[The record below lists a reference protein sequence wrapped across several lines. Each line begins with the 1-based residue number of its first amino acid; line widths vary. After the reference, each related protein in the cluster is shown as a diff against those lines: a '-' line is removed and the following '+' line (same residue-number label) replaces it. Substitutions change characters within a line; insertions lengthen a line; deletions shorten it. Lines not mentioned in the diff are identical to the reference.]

1 MTEYSPQWKEKDKP
15 KTEMI
20 RDMEYFRGM
29 YPQRMKRI
37 QRYVAEQCDTLDY
50 TGSPIYDEY
59 PDPLMIE
66 RVCRAVLGKILEEG
80 LISEEVLS
88 EELRD
93 ASEEEETEK
102 DSETMSIRMEAMQ
115 RGTGGRPLGGPPP
128 GSRPPGGPPPWG
140 PPPGGPLPGG
150 RPPGGPPPWG
160 PPPGGPPPGGRL
172 PGGPPPWGPP
182 PGGRPPERPP
192 HHNSW
197 LSDIVKVLFMD
208 ELQRRRCRSGVCG

>member
-15 KTEMI
+15 KTEVI

-37 QRYVAEQCDTLDY
+37 QRYVAEQCDALDY

-66 RVCRAVLGKILEEG
+66 IVCRAVLEKIPEEG
-80 LISEEVLS
+80 LISEEFIS
-88 EELRD
+88 EKLTD
-93 ASEEEETEK
+93 ASEEEMAEK
-102 DSETMSIRMEAMQ
+102 DSETMSVRMEAMQ
-115 RGTGGRPLGGPPP
+115 RG
-128 GSRPPGGPPPWG
+128 S
-140 PPPGGPLPGG
+140 GG

-160 PPPGGPPPGGRL
+160 PPPWGLPPGGRPPWGPP

-182 PGGRPPERPP
+182 SKRPP
-192 HHNSW
+192 HHNGW

-208 ELQRRRCRSGVCG
+208 ELQRRRCRSGLCG